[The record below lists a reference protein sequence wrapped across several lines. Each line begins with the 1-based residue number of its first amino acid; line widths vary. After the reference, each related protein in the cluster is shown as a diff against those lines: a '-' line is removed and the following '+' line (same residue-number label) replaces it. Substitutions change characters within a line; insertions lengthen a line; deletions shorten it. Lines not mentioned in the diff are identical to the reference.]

1 MAKNPTKK
9 VPTATAT
16 TAETPGTTSIPDAM
30 NLADDDGV
38 DAVADQA
45 GDASQENASGGAEE
59 AEDSAI
65 EKSPAPAPVKVRDPQ
80 AQAAWEARRREAA
93 KTAENEVAKA
103 ADELNA
109 RIQHLKDLPHQCRS
123 LAHRMRELRK
133 DRDDMTAKYNEQ
145 IGALGRELDKLEVAA
160 VKGAEE
166 LRALGVDA

>member
-1 MAKNPTKK
+1 MPTGASAGAGSCAAS
-9 VPTATAT
+9 V
-16 TAETPGTTSIPDAM
+16 IPDTGTGNCMASGVAVS
-30 NLADDDGV
+30 LAAASALQG
-38 DAVADQA
+38 A
-45 GDASQENASGGAEE
+45 DASSLAASPCPTG
-59 AEDSAI
+59 
-65 EKSPAPAPVKVRDPQ
+65 KPQ